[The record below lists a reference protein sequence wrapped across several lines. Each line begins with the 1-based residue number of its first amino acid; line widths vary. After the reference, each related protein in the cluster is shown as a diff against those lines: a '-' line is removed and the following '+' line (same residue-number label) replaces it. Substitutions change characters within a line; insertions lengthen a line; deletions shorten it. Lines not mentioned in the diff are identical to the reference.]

1 MGTYNPRLETIK
13 DGLIDWGFLPLDLI
27 NFINAFDKPYL
38 GASTFI
44 TNKKF
49 KKVFIRDVQLHGG
62 EIYSHPLMSGLIQ
75 RHHGDWI
82 IVSTSS
88 NYKLIIKEV
97 NNKKGKNIIKHLKVG
112 DRFYTRIAELEKT
125 KSERTVLK

>member
-1 MGTYNPRLETIK
+1 
-13 DGLIDWGFLPLDLI
+13 
-27 NFINAFDKPYL
+27 
-38 GASTFI
+38 
-44 TNKKF
+44 
-49 KKVFIRDVQLHGG
+49 
-62 EIYSHPLMSGLIQ
+62 MSGLIQ